1 VTTTLPAAAWPNA
14 RKPPRSA
21 RIAAPPESRPSSESE
36 LLRRLRAGDERAFE
50 EIVRADGG
58 RMLATA
64 RRILRSEDDA
74 REAVQDAFLSALR
87 ALPHFVEESRLSTWM
102 HRILINAALAK
113 LRSRRHHP
121 EESIDDLLPRFD
133 LDGRR
138 CEDQINSFEDG
149 ESKLER
155 AELHALVHTC
165 IGRLPEGYRIVLVLR
180 DIEELGTQETS
191 VLLGLRLQAV
201 RTRLH
206 RARQALRTILAREL
220 MGQAGDRES
229 RVSSRDEQ
237 RSCAVKDVASGDS
250 ANLDP

>member
-1 VTTTLPAAAWPNA
+1 M
-14 RKPPRSA
+14 
-21 RIAAPPESRPSSESE
+21 E

-50 EIVRADGG
+50 EIVRADTG

-87 ALPHFVEESRLSTWM
+87 ALPHFSGESRLSTWI

-113 LRSRRHHP
+113 LRTRRRHP

-138 CEDQINSFEDG
+138 CEGQMNSFEGG
-149 ESKLER
+149 EARLER
-155 AELHALVHTC
+155 AELRALVQAC

-180 DIEELGTQETS
+180 DIEEINTEETS

-206 RARQALRTILAREL
+206 RARQALRTMLAREL
-220 MGQAGDRES
+220 GAQARDR
-229 RVSSRDEQ
+229 Q
-237 RSCAVKDVASGDS
+237 
-250 ANLDP
+250 